1 LGLGITAGVGF
12 DWDWELLP
20 VFPEGKT
27 FEFLKGDKEFKRND
41 SMIVHGKLTIRVRE
55 PGNLSQVI
63 ATIVKTSTGEK
74 EVIKGMTWGSLIK
87 SAESDAFKKAASK
100 LGVALDLYWQ
110 DADEDYIP
118 AAREKPEV
126 KIRVREMKARGD
138 SVPTIARELKISR
151 DRVIRVLDE

>member
-1 LGLGITAGVGF
+1 EYLEA
-12 DWDWELLP
+12 
-20 VFPEGKT
+20 
-27 FEFLKGDKEFKRND
+27 DKEFSRKP
-41 SMIVHGKLTIRVRE
+41 SVVVHGKLTIRVRKPE
-55 PGNLSQVI
+55 DLTQVV
-63 ATIVKTSTGEK
+63 ASIVKTSTGEK

-118 AAREKPEV
+118 AAREKPET
-126 KIRVREMKARGD
+126 KTRVYEMKARGD